1 MGWQLSL
8 LPQVLRLDLIEL
20 FFVARNLAIKVLQDL
35 QLFTLL
41 VQLLRHILLD
51 PRDIHRFEL
60 EDLIFHFNDL
70 VLSCLALLSFCLV
83 PRARDMMHEVE
94 A

>member
-20 FFVARNLAIKVLQDL
+20 FFVARNLAIKVRQDL
-35 QLFTLL
+35 LLFTLQ

-51 PRDIHRFEL
+51 PRGIRFEL
-60 EDLIFHFNDL
+60 VDLIFHFNDL

>member
-8 LPQVLRLDLIEL
+8 LPLVLRLDLIEL
-20 FFVARNLAIKVLQDL
+20 FFVARDLAIKVRQDL
-35 QLFTLL
+35 LLFTFL
-41 VQLLRHILLD
+41 VQFLRHILLD
-51 PRDIHRFEL
+51 PHGIRFEL
-60 EDLIFHFNDL
+60 VDLIFHFNDL
-70 VLSCLALLSFCLV
+70 VLCCLALLNFCLV